1 MDQELRINA
10 RGLSNPG
17 PRLMVETA
25 LEKRRPR
32 VVRVVVSGRPAAD
45 DVVKFLEG
53 QGATV
58 DIDVVGDDIHVI
70 AQLRTD

>member
-1 MDQELRINA
+1 
-10 RGLSNPG
+10 
-17 PRLMVETA
+17 MVETA